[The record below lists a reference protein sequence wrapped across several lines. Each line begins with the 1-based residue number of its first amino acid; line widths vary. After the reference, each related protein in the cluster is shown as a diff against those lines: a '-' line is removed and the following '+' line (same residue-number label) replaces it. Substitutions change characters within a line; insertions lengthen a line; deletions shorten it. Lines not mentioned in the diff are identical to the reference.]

1 MNTSHVLNDESHY
14 SDGDLPGAELSS
26 LRAAER
32 RAREVA
38 GMLEGMATDTALHRG
53 LSAELRQLAQVTI
66 PYQYAVLGE
75 ATQRQRAERAAR
87 EATDLARLQAMQAM
101 Q

>member
-1 MNTSHVLNDESHY
+1 MNTSHILNDGSHY

-38 GMLEGMATDTALHRG
+38 GMLEGMAADTALHRG
-53 LSAELRQLAQVTI
+53 LSAELRQLSQVTI
-66 PYQYAVLGE
+66 PYQYAVLGQ
-75 ATQRQRAERAAR
+75 ATERRRAERAAR
-87 EATDLARLQAMQAM
+87 EAADLVRLQAMQ
-101 Q
+101 

>member
-1 MNTSHVLNDESHY
+1 MNTSHIVNDTTVYGS
-14 SDGDLPGAELSS
+14 DLPAAELSS

-38 GMLEGMATDTALHRG
+38 GMLEGMPADTALKRG
-53 LSAELRQLAQVTI
+53 LQTELRQLAEVTI

-75 ATQRQRAERAAR
+75 ATQRQQAERTARAA
-87 EATDLARLQAMQAM
+87 ADLARLQAMQ
-101 Q
+101 